1 MEKVDY
7 CRMSCLDGKINAFK
21 YLLDLFLSD
30 LENENDVKTCNMFDN
45 DTSIEYVKD
54 MLMMMLDKIKEIVI
68 DQDNCH
74 HNIDMYASV
83 YHEIIKDELG
93 KEFTPKELKELH
105 KKQEERLL
113 KELFEESK
121 KK

>member
-30 LENENDVKTCNMFDN
+30 LEDENNVKTCNMFDN

-54 MLMMMLDKIKEIVI
+54 MLMVMLDKIKEIVI

-74 HNIDMYASV
+74 TI
-83 YHEIIKDELG
+83 
-93 KEFTPKELKELH
+93 
-105 KKQEERLL
+105 
-113 KELFEESK
+113 
-121 KK
+121 